1 MVDRIELN
9 SKGLDFALHELQA
22 GGVLL
27 GKSLGATM
35 AAGNV
40 HWIQGANGVG
50 KSTLLRTLAGGLKGQ
65 SLLFKA
71 PFGLR
76 PEMTVIQHLSASL
89 AALGQGGVS
98 IDPLLHRVGLTDWAE
113 ERIQTLSSGQ
123 QARLALAV
131 VAAAQKPVWLLDEPL
146 NALDQE
152 GLKILGEL
160 VLAHARQGGVVVLA
174 SHQAIDEL
182 YGSESGAK
190 PVMWHL
196 EKGRLKC
203 GSDESYSQAA
213 PIKPMA
219 PGISS
224 WGAFRMCWHRE
235 WLLLKANPQQLGWTA
250 LFHWLVISFFGI
262 AVLRSDSPFALAVV
276 WVSAILAILLTA
288 KDWFSEDQRTGW
300 LSFLQH
306 SSAFGT
312 DKYWL
317 ARCTSGVLTQSA
329 STMPVV
335 VLAGLQFALPVTQV
349 MWLEF
354 ALLFGIL
361 AISPLMGLISLLVM
375 MTRGGAVLVYL
386 LALPLLVPVL
396 VFGLEASQAFALGRS
411 PTPAFAVLAFLAALG
426 FMVAPPVARRL
437 IAMIQE

>member
-1 MVDRIELN
+1 MVHRIELN
-9 SKGLDFALHELQA
+9 PNGLDFALQALQA

-27 GKSLGATM
+27 GKSISATM

-40 HWIQGANGVG
+40 HWIRGANGVG
-50 KSTLLRTLAGGLKGQ
+50 KSTLLRTLAGGLSGQ

-76 PEMTVIQHLSASL
+76 PEMTVSQHLSASL
-89 AALGQGGVS
+89 AALGQVDVP

-131 VAAAQKPVWLLDEPL
+131 FAAAQKPVWLLDEPL
-146 NALDQE
+146 NALDQA

-182 YGSESGAK
+182 YGTESGAK
-190 PVMWHL
+190 PVMWQL
-196 EKGRLKC
+196 EKGRLKR
-203 GSDESYSQAA
+203 GSDDSDSEAL
-213 PIKPMA
+213 PIKWLP
-219 PGISS
+219 PSLSS

-349 MWLEF
+349 LWLEF

-411 PTPAFAVLAFLAALG
+411 PAPAFAVLACLAALG